1 MKKMQSKS
9 VALRSIQSRRLEA
22 RDLAVMAFSRA
33 CVCLRYESCLR
44 MDEFRDEAREEAM
57 SDVVIAEIELLEAA
71 ESESDEKDDSAPPR
85 PLPSCAIRNDPVA
98 LDGAEVLEVTLDSLE
113 RD

>member
-1 MKKMQSKS
+1 MKKMQSRS

-33 CVCLRYESCLR
+33 CVCLRYDSCLR

-57 SDVVIAEIELLEAA
+57 SDVVIPETELDAT
-71 ESESDEKDDSAPPR
+71 ESESDEKDDPAP
-85 PLPSCAIRNDPVA
+85 LLSCGIRNDPVA
-98 LDGAEVLEVTLDSLE
+98 AADGAEVLAVTLDSLE
-113 RD
+113 